1 MQVAAGQAIAQN
13 LIFLS
18 ILWSMTNIAYRPI
31 SCTFHQYLETWARQ
45 QQACKIQYRQNDG
58 SAIEVSSEIIDLFS
72 WQGAQY
78 ILIEKGQL
86 IRIDRLLSVNDTSS
100 SGIEG

>member
-1 MQVAAGQAIAQN
+1 
-13 LIFLS
+13 
-18 ILWSMTNIAYRPI
+18 MTNIAYRPI
-31 SCTFHQYLETWARQ
+31 SCTFHHYLEAWARQ

-72 WQGAQY
+72 WQGADY